1 MPVDFRCPHCGVQT
15 LVADQ
20 FVGRTGACASCGQPI
35 TVHGAPG
42 AAVAAA
48 PAKSNAS
55 LLAIILAVGIVFLLI
70 CGGGLM
76 LLALPAIQ
84 TAREAG
90 RKTQCRSNLRQIGMA
105 LHNYNSRFGCFPP
118 AYIPDENGQP
128 MHSWRVL
135 ILPYLGRQD
144 LYDQYD
150 FDEPWDSPA
159 NAALADQM
167 PREYTCPTDPD
178 EFTNTTS
185 YVAAVGPDR
194 MFPSADARKLN
205 EVTDGTSNTIAVMEY
220 GGSPINW
227 LEPRDGPP
235 SNNATTVQRP
245 SSHHHG
251 GGMILRGDASV
262 QFLQDNVPPEMVEA
276 MLTVNGGEFVG
287 PLP

>member
-42 AAVAAA
+42 AGVTAA
-48 PAKSNAS
+48 PAKSIAPTI
-55 LLAIILAVGIVFLLI
+55 AIILAVGLVILLV
-70 CGGGLM
+70 CGGILM
-76 LLALPAIQ
+76 LFLLPAINV
-84 TAREAG
+84 ARESG
-90 RKTQCRSNLRQIGMA
+90 RKAQCRNNLKQIGLA
-105 LHNYNSRFGCFPP
+105 LHSYQTRFGCFPP

-178 EFTNTTS
+178 KFTNYTS

-194 MFPSADARKLN
+194 MFPGADARTFA
-205 EVTDGTSNTIAVMEY
+205 EVTDGLSNTIAVMEY
-220 GGSPINW
+220 GGSQINW
-227 LEPRDGPP
+227 LEPRDGPSP
-235 SNNATTVQRP
+235 HEPTAIQPPR
-245 SSHHHG
+245 SHHPG
-251 GGMILRGDASV
+251 GAHVLLGDSSVQWLSASV
-262 QFLQDNVPPEMVEA
+262 NPQIVEFLMTVDKGEPVSVP
-276 MLTVNGGEFVG
+276 
-287 PLP
+287 